1 MGELMVRKVGF
12 DIYTPRKK
20 IRSEPRWYYRQ
31 MLVLP
36 TPRVNKLR
44 KTTYRYYRQEPVLP
58 MLGVTEEQGLSV
70 LPVSASTNDA
80 GRANQR
86 MAPGTYTTDPSQYY
100 R

>member
-1 MGELMVRKVGF
+1 MVRKVGF

-20 IRSEPRWYYRQ
+20 IRLEPRWYYRH
-31 MLVLP
+31 MSVLP
-36 TPRVNKLR
+36 TPMVNRLR
-44 KTTYRYYRQEPVLP
+44 MTTCRYYRQELVLP

-100 R
+100 W